1 MKRTDQKNIDRQLRR
16 MAEQT
21 KPIIRQEYSNE
32 LDKLL
37 DDLAGQ
43 RKEVCLEEGKKE
55 AGEYAACGKLHGVH
69 GFRGRYIVVVLAVAL
84 LLSVPVSAAVS
95 YVSKRMKSVPE
106 EEKEQ
111 FRDMMQKEAELAV
124 AADNGD
130 MEAITY
136 SRQLSEEE
144 EERYGVLFEAYEKEG
159 RYPEKKLPIVEI
171 TEDTEGKTVQG
182 AKKDSAPSAGTKVFP
197 DNDVVYYISEKR
209 CMYLPKRTLTDEEF
223 LEIIDFYHI
232 LDYSLQ
238 NSDEA
243 DEYQRK
249 LEEQKDKEP
258 EAGSLSE
265 AEAVVK
271 AAEYGKVFFGISFD
285 SMKTAVE
292 YVPAELEGRDSEY
305 EITFTQE
312 DTCYAVSVDC
322 VTGAFG
328 SICKSED
335 GVDYYQEN
343 LAVNEDILKLRGADA
358 KKLVQNILGEDVDI
372 VDAYGQYK
380 LNEEGLVPHGSAAF
394 LFDLGNGDR
403 VRLQYSI
410 GTAELWCMF
419 LENGAA
425 GHRDRNTGKG
435 EKRIFIELQE

>member
-16 MAEQT
+16 MAKQT
-21 KPIIRQEYSNE
+21 KPIISRKYSNK

-43 RKEVCLEEGKKE
+43 RKVAAPGKGKKG
-55 AGEYAACGKLHGVH
+55 AGQYAVRRKSDGIH
-69 GFRGRYIVVVLAVAL
+69 GFRGRYIVVVVAVAL

-111 FRDMMQKEAELAV
+111 LRDMVQKEAELTA

-136 SRQLSEEE
+136 SRQLSKEE

-159 RYPEKKLPIVEI
+159 RYPEKKLPVVEI
-171 TEDTEGKTVQG
+171 TEDTEGKAVQE
-182 AKKDSAPSAGTKVFP
+182 AEEDSDTSARTEAFP
-197 DNDVVYYISEKR
+197 ENDVVYYISEKR

-243 DEYQRK
+243 DEYQKK

-258 EAGSLSE
+258 KAGSMSE
-265 AEAVVK
+265 AEAVEK

-292 YVPAELEGRDSEY
+292 YVAAEAEGTDSEY
-305 EITFTQE
+305 EIVFTQG
-312 DTCYAVSVDC
+312 DTCYAVNVNC

-343 LAVNEDILKLRGADA
+343 LAVDEDILKLRGADA

-410 GTAELWCMF
+410 GTDELWCMF
-419 LENGAA
+419 LENGTA
-425 GHRDRNTGKG
+425 GHRDRNTRKG
-435 EKRIFIELQE
+435 EKRVFIELQE